1 MQFRS
6 LSLEEQF
13 FNKPIYV
20 TPLDL
25 TKGGIVPKMEP
36 VFNPSIQLD
45 KPMLFKTSGQSQF
58 IKHFNK
64 NWGWYVASF
73 IAGMVI
79 GNYIINKSQ
88 EQQKKKVG
96 YI

>member
-20 TPLDL
+20 NPLDL
-25 TKGGIVPKMEP
+25 TKGGIVPNIEP
-36 VFNPSIQLD
+36 VFNQPIQLD
-45 KPMLFKTSGQSQF
+45 NPMFFRTNSQSQF

-64 NWGWYVASF
+64 NWGWYLGFF
-73 IAGMVI
+73 IAGMVV

-96 YI
+96 FI